1 MTNPRNFFLMALL
14 FTAFLLWQAW
24 QKDYAPG
31 APSRAQ
37 TQISDASSAKSSRTD
52 APTPSSSSA
61 DRSDVPMVPAQSTTA
76 PTTDRVELAGAAKG
90 SAPNIVVITDVLRA
104 EIDPEGGNLVRVEL
118 TDYALSNKQRDQ
130 AVTFLSDAEGHFFVA
145 QTGLVSNGAKVPDHK
160 ALFTATRTRYTL
172 PVGSANIRV
181 PLTWQQNGVTV
192 TKTWTFARGSY
203 RIGLTQ
209 AVANAGA
216 LPLAVNAY
224 GQLQR
229 EAPLG
234 STSFT
239 DPSSYSFRGAG
250 WWSNEER
257 FEKAPFGK
265 YLKEPLKREITGG
278 WAALLQH
285 HFVAALIPPASE
297 AFAYNT
303 SEIKSAGVPPRYLIR
318 TLGPTRTIAPGASAT
333 LPLEFYIGP
342 KLQDHLG
349 EVAPGLNHTVDYGLV
364 TFLSEPLFWL
374 LSKIHKLV
382 GNWGWSIVLL
392 TVLIKLAFYKLT
404 EAQYRSFARMRK
416 FQPRLAALKERYG
429 DDKEKLNRAMVE
441 LYQKEKIN
449 PMGGCLPML
458 VQIPVFIALYWVL
471 IESVELRHAPW
482 ILWIDSL
489 TDRDPYF
496 VLPVLNGLAMF
507 ATQKLSPTS
516 PGLDPM
522 QAKMFQMM
530 PVIMSV
536 MFAFFPAGLVLY
548 WTVNGVLGLI
558 QQYIITKRIEASETK
573 H

>member
-1 MTNPRNFFLMALL
+1 
-14 FTAFLLWQAW
+14 
-24 QKDYAPG
+24 
-31 APSRAQ
+31 
-37 TQISDASSAKSSRTD
+37 SAR
-52 APTPSSSSA
+52 TPSA
-61 DRSDVPMVPAQSTTA
+61 TH
-76 PTTDRVELAGAAKG
+76 
-90 SAPNIVVITDVLRA
+90 IVVNTDVLRV
-104 EIDPEGGNLVRVEL
+104 EIDPEGGNLVRVDL
-118 TDYALSNKQRDQ
+118 IDYALSNKQRDQ
-130 AVTFLSDAEGHFFVA
+130 PVTLLSDATGQFYVA
-145 QTGLVSNGAKVPDHK
+145 QTGLVATGGTVPDHK
-160 ALFTATRTRYTL
+160 AEFTAARTRYTL
-172 PVGSANIRV
+172 PAGSDKIEV

-203 RIGLTQ
+203 RIGLAQ
-209 AVANAGA
+209 YVANAGA
-216 LPLAVNAY
+216 AALAVNAY

-229 EAPLG
+229 EAPLAKR
-234 STSFT
+234 SYT
-239 DPSSYSFRGAG
+239 DPSTYSFSGAA

-257 FEKAPFGK
+257 FEKAAFDK
-265 YLKEPLKREITGG
+265 YTKEPLKREITGG

-285 HFVAALIPPASE
+285 HFVAALIPPAAE
-297 AFAYNT
+297 TFAYST
-303 SEIKSAGVPPRYLIR
+303 SELKPAGEPPRYLIR
-318 TLGPTRTIAPGASAT
+318 ALGPTRTVAPGASAT
-333 LPLEFYIGP
+333 LPLGFYIGP

-349 EVAPGLNHTVDYGLV
+349 EVAPGLNHTVDYGKV
-364 TFLSEPLFWL
+364 TFLAEPLFWL
-374 LSKIHKLV
+374 LSKIHKVV

-416 FQPRLAALKERYG
+416 FQPRLAALKERHG

-482 ILWIDSL
+482 ILWIHSL

-558 QQYIITKRIEASETK
+558 QQYVITKRIEASEAK